1 MDVLGYC
8 VQLRTTVK
16 KQKKRYKMTIS
27 DLLTL
32 IGILLAI
39 VAFISERNREYV
51 ILKLSNREITIIV
64 VLFFHIH
71 FLLSYQWWIDKF
83 EFLKHTQIEG
93 FPTPDAWAY
102 IISISVFINS

>member
-1 MDVLGYC
+1 
-8 VQLRTTVK
+8 
-16 KQKKRYKMTIS
+16 MTIS

-39 VAFISERNREYV
+39 IAFISERNREYV
-51 ILKLSNREITIIV
+51 ILKLSNTEITIIV

-71 FLLSYQWWIDKF
+71 FLLSYQWWTDKF
-83 EFLKHTQIEG
+83 EFLKRTQIEG

-102 IISISVFINS
+102 RVDLYSSK